1 MWHILGRTVDNREF
15 GERTEVW
22 IVGRLKSRQ
31 IQYKDSCEIG
41 KKTEIWIVGRLI
53 EDICLD
59 SLEIEEKTE
68 IWIVWRLER
77 RQRSG

>member
-1 MWHILGRTVDNREF
+1 MGDLRADRDI
-15 GERTEVW
+15 
-22 IVGRLKSRQ
+22 
-31 IQYKDSCEIG
+31 DSCEIG